1 MRKEELINL
10 KRINATARM
19 VELAKDNTKEMK
31 IMARCQTRGKYL
43 MVCVFLREDL
53 KAGRLQPT
61 YEIYCNP
68 EGDEFITRIIS
79 EGQEQK
85 WSKAMADNI
94 GRIGHAIWGYEW
106 YKERKKKIWQN
117 PEGEQTI
124 RKFLGTKEKGIFG
137 LIEWQRKV
145 RNEKIKEAEKRQQAP
160 WDEDMKLV
168 PEILPSFKDWMKK
181 EGPAKYFIFYEYS
194 RKGATE
200 GYCSHCG
207 KQVPVEKPKHN
218 KKGQCPKCGKGITYK
233 AASRIQTLSTGYY
246 KGQII
251 QKIRGGVVIRTF
263 EQRQWYR
270 DADYRKPKSHLKE
283 IDRILLLGNGIT
295 KRYCYG
301 LYKNKINRWIRD
313 KNYVPYIS
321 TYYHQVTVKLY
332 KRNLTSLK
340 KTVLKNSAIDL
351 WEQIPTDAANYLT
364 IENGN
369 PAVEKLARI
378 GMFGLALDLMK
389 ARYQEKMHVLDQN
402 ATELARM
409 LKIDTSR
416 LKRLKAMDGK
426 LTHLEWFQYEKTANT
441 VWPDEM
447 IKDFGDNGFSSS
459 GAFGFLDPP
468 LSYVKIWNYLKKQ
481 KELSARSM
489 SWLRNT
495 WNDYLNM
502 AEKAKMN
509 VKSEMI
515 FKPKN
520 LVAAHNEVVM
530 ILQSGEMEKEAKKLE
545 KKWPE
550 VNGIVLKL
558 RKFEY
563 SDGKF
568 SILAPKGILDI
579 VKEGRALKHCV
590 HTCDFYFDRIQK
602 DESYLFFLRRAASPD
617 VPWYTLEVEPSG
629 NIRQKRTT
637 GDNQD
642 KDLEEAV
649 KFLKKWQKVF
659 KKRMTEEEKQLGVMA
674 DQARQKEYEKLRR
687 DGNRVWHGKLAG
699 QLLADVLEKDFME
712 AI

>member
-1 MRKEELINL
+1 MRKEELKNL
-10 KRINATARM
+10 KRINATPRM
-19 VELAKDNTKEMK
+19 AELAKDNTEK
-31 IMARCQTRGKYL
+31 IKLLVRCQTRGKYL

-53 KAGRLQPT
+53 KAGRRTPT

-68 EGDEFITRIIS
+68 EGDEFITRILI
-79 EGQEQK
+79 EGQAEK

-94 GRIGHAIWGYEW
+94 GRIGNTIWGYKWDE
-106 YKERKKKIWQN
+106 ERKKRIWQN
-117 PEGEQTI
+117 PEGKKTI
-124 RKFLGTKEKGIFG
+124 QKFLGTKEKGIFG
-137 LIEWQRKV
+137 LIEWQRRARDK
-145 RNEKIKEAEKRQQAP
+145 KIREAEARQQAP
-160 WDEDMKLV
+160 WDKDMKLV
-168 PEILPSFKDWMKK
+168 PEVLPSFKDWMKK

-207 KQVPVEKPKHN
+207 KQVPVKKPGHN
-218 KKGQCPKCGKGITYK
+218 KKGRCPKCGKAITYK
-233 AASRIQTLSTGYY
+233 AASRIQTLSTDYY
-246 KGQII
+246 EGQII
-251 QKIRGGVVIRTF
+251 QKIKGGVVIRKF

-270 DADYRKPKSHLKE
+270 NTDYRKPKSNMKE
-283 IDRILLLGNGIT
+283 IERILLLENGIT
-295 KRYCYG
+295 KRYYYG
-301 LYKNKINRWIRD
+301 LYKNKVNRWIED
-313 KNYVPYIS
+313 KNYEPYIS
-321 TYYHQVTVKLY
+321 RYYHPTIKLY
-332 KRNLTSLK
+332 KRNLASLK
-340 KTVLKNSAIDL
+340 KTALKNSAIDL
-351 WEQIPTDAANYLT
+351 WDILPTDAAKYLT
-364 IENGN
+364 VENGN

-378 GMFGLALDLMK
+378 GMFGLARELMELMYEVK
-389 ARYQEKMHVLDQN
+389 LLDQN

-409 LKIDTSR
+409 LKIDKAR
-416 LKRLKAMDGK
+416 LKRLKAMDGR
-426 LTHLEWFQYEKTANT
+426 LAHLKWFQHEKTANT
-441 VWPDEM
+441 VWPDGM
-447 IKDFGDNGFSSS
+447 IKDFGDNGFSPSVD
-459 GAFGFLDPP
+459 FGFLNPP

-481 KELSARSM
+481 QELSKKHM
-489 SWLRNT
+489 SWLKNT

-502 AEKAKMN
+502 AKKAKMN

-520 LVAAHNEVVM
+520 LVEAHNEVVM

-545 KKWPE
+545 KKWPK
-550 VNGIVLKL
+550 VNGIVPRLL
-558 RKFEY
+558 KFEY

-579 VKEGRALKHCV
+579 VKEGRALQHCV

-602 DESYLFFLRRAASPD
+602 DESYLFFLRRTACPD

-649 KFLKKWQKVF
+649 EFLKKWQKVF
-659 KKRMTEEEKQLGVMA
+659 KKRMTEEEKQLGVIA
-674 DQARQKEYEKLRR
+674 DQARQMEYEKLRR